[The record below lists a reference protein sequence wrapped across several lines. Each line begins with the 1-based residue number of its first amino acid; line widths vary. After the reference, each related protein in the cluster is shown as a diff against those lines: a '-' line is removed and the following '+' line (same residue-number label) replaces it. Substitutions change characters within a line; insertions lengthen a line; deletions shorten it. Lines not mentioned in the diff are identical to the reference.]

1 MMGVER
7 RHGKNKPVISKAL
20 VDLNGGMFKAY
31 VAVREKWGVLDA
43 YVSPGPIQFQGA
55 SSDEINFMVLPPNI
69 EQLVSNADKI

>member
-31 VAVREKWGVLDA
+31 EAVREKWGVLDA
-43 YVSPGPIQFQGA
+43 YVSPGPIQF
-55 SSDEINFMVLPPNI
+55 
-69 EQLVSNADKI
+69 